1 MIRMLFS
8 LCLLLAPL
16 TALSQAQA
24 TADNYAAWRDRVVQV
39 QVIDRMS
46 GQKAGTGSGFFAG
59 RPGWVISNYHVVSEL
74 VSQPGRYQARFIGE
88 AQREGELQLVA
99 VDAVH
104 DLALLRSDDYRP
116 EPLPL
121 ATVEPPK
128 GSRLW
133 SMGFPFDIGLT
144 IVEGTYNGL
153 LERSLYEKLHFTGS
167 INPGMSGGA
176 AFNARG
182 EVVGVNVSTAGNQ
195 VSFLV
200 PVRFVDDL
208 IRGADQAG
216 DDGDELTRQVAGQLG
231 RNQSRI
237 SGELL
242 SQAIPVTSLD
252 DFEVP
257 AALAPYLN
265 CWGNSTEED
274 DDELAAV
281 YYRCETQDDIYLSAS
296 LYTGI
301 IQFQHDLVSTE
312 SLGAWRFYQQLEN
325 RGYYPLLRL
334 EGEENATS
342 NYRCHVDFV
351 DQQGLTLKVTFCARR
366 YLRFEGLYDGYLEAT
381 SMAAPNKAL
390 QSSLLLAGFDWKN
403 LTALSSR
410 FISAIRLRKND
421 HD

>member
-1 MIRMLFS
+1 MRPLFF
-8 LCLLLAPL
+8 LWLLLAPIP
-16 TALSQAQA
+16 ALAQAQV
-24 TADNYAAWRDRVVQV
+24 TAENYAAWRDRVVQV
-39 QVIDRMS
+39 QVIDRLS

-88 AQREGELQLVA
+88 GQREGSLELVA

-104 DLALLRSDDYRP
+104 DLALLRSGTYRP

-121 ATVEPPK
+121 ATREPRK

-200 PVRFVDDL
+200 PVRFVAEL
-208 IRGADQAG
+208 IRDADPAAG
-216 DDGDELTRQVAGQLG
+216 DSDVLARQVAAQLG

-237 SGELL
+237 ADDLL
-242 SQAIPVTSLD
+242 GQPIPVTPLD
-252 DFEVP
+252 DFDVP
-257 AALAPYLN
+257 GALAPYLN
-265 CWGNSTEED
+265 CWGNSSEED

-301 IQFQHDLVSTE
+301 IQFQHDLVSTRT
-312 SLGAWRFYQQLEN
+312 LGAWRFYQQLEN

-342 NYRCHVDFV
+342 NYQCQVDFV

-366 YLRFEGLYDGYLEAT
+366 YLRFDGLYDGYLEAT
-381 SMAAPNKAL
+381 SLVAPDKAL
-390 QSSLLLAGFDWKN
+390 QSSLLLAGFDWDN

-410 FISAIRLRKND
+410 FISAIRLRETGD
-421 HD
+421 D